1 MANRRVLVVDDDLGV
16 LNALRRAFALDGYDV
31 DVASDGVTALEQA
44 GARPPDLIVL
54 DVMLPD
60 LDGFTVCKRLREDLA
75 TPIIMLTARDTV
87 PDRIQGL
94 DRGADDYLV
103 KPFAMDELLA
113 RARALLRRAGPDE
126 GRVLEFEDVSL
137 DPRAHQATRA
147 GRLLKLTPREYDLLH
162 LFLRHPQQAL
172 TREQICQQV
181 WGFAYEG
188 ESNFI
193 DVTIKDLRQKLEIA
207 EEARLIQTVRSHG
220 YVMRRAPE

>member
-1 MANRRVLVVDDDLGV
+1 MVDDDLGV

-31 DVASDGVTALEQA
+31 DVASAGATALAQA
-44 GARPPDLIVL
+44 EVRPPELIVL

-60 LDGFTVCKRLREDLA
+60 IDGFTVCQRLREDLA

-113 RARALLRRAGPDE
+113 RARALLRRTGTGE
-126 GRVLEFEDVSL
+126 GSMLEFEDVAL
-137 DPRAHQATRA
+137 EPRARQATRG
-147 GRLLKLTPREYDLLH
+147 GRLLKLRPREYDLLL

-172 TREQICQQV
+172 SREQICQQV

-188 ESNFI
+188 ES
-193 DVTIKDLRQKLEIA
+193 TSS
-207 EEARLIQTVRSHG
+207 T
-220 YVMRRAPE
+220 